1 MTASDSRSVYL
12 ITYSQADCVN
22 IKGREDFA
30 ELFVREFEEDI
41 VKQWVYSCEKHNN
54 GGIHYHLGIKL
65 NRVRR
70 WKMVKENVSKNHG
83 VVVNFQTFYSNY
95 YDAYCSIT
103 KEEPDYLTS
112 QDHPLLTNSP
122 QT

>member
-41 VKQWVYSCEKHNN
+41 VKQ
-54 GGIHYHLGIKL
+54 
-65 NRVRR
+65 
-70 WKMVKENVSKNHG
+70 
-83 VVVNFQTFYSNY
+83 
-95 YDAYCSIT
+95 
-103 KEEPDYLTS
+103 
-112 QDHPLLTNSP
+112 
-122 QT
+122 